1 MRLLE
6 VIRTKHTTDETFNTV
21 KNRNQS
27 GNYLHHNFLLQLLV
41 YFSPSLLSACL
52 VTVEL
57 IKLGHKAH
65 MSLDHIMSFNTIS
78 NHILSCHI
86 MHCIMAYYIISYY
99 VILCYIMLFII
110 FFQYTLILVIT
121 LNVIF

>member
-6 VIRTKHTTDETFNTV
+6 VIRTKHTSDETFNTV

-27 GNYLHHNFLLQLLV
+27 GNYLHHNSLLQLLV
-41 YFSPSLLSACL
+41 YFSPSSLSACL

-65 MSLDHIMSFNTIS
+65 MFLDHIMSFNIIR
-78 NHILSCHI
+78 HDI
-86 MHCIMAYYIISYY
+86 MHSM
-99 VILCYIMLFII
+99 
-110 FFQYTLILVIT
+110 TR
-121 LNVIF
+121 